1 MIEVQGLTKH
11 YGQVH
16 AVDDLT
22 FTVKPGVVTGFLG
35 PNGAG
40 KSTTMRMILGLDRP
54 TSGTALID
62 GRPYHQLAQPA
73 HTVGALLDAKG
84 VHPNRSARASLLWQ
98 AQAAGLPAG
107 RVDEVLS
114 LVGLSEVAGKKVGGF
129 SLGMGQRL
137 GIAAALLGDPEYLIL
152 DEPVNGLDPEG
163 IRWVRELLRTLAEE
177 GRTILVSSHLLAEMA
192 QTADN
197 LVVIGRGRLVA
208 DTSVADFIRA
218 NSGVTTVVRVGG
230 EGGAHAAA
238 ANLELELA
246 TLERALVEAFSGEDA
261 GEADGAMESETI
273 VRRGT
278 DAEGRQVLQVP
289 ERTSDEVGAVAY
301 RAGVQLAELSEQ
313 RASLEEAYM
322 QSTEG
327 HADYVSTANVPALEP
342 AEAQEPELEP
352 AEVQDLAEAQDPAN
366 PDGPVDPAQEAR
378 ND

>member
-62 GRPYHQLAQPA
+62 GRPYHQLAKPA

-84 VHPNRSARASLLWQ
+84 VHPNRSARATLLWQ

-238 ANLELELA
+238 ADLELELA
-246 TLERALVEAFSGEDA
+246 TLERALVEAFGGEDA
-261 GEADGAMESETI
+261 GEADGAMESGTI
-273 VRRGT
+273 VRRAT

-327 HADYVSTANVPALEP
+327 HADYVSTTSVPAPDL

-352 AEVQDLAEAQDPAN
+352 AEVQDLAEAQEPAN
-366 PDGPVDPAQEAR
+366 PDGPADPAQEAH

>member
-54 TSGTALID
+54 TSGIALID
-62 GRPYHQLAQPA
+62 GRPYHQLAKPA

-84 VHPNRSARASLLWQ
+84 VHPNRSARATLLWQ

-238 ANLELELA
+238 ADLELELA
-246 TLERALVEAFSGEDA
+246 TLERALVEAFGGKDT
-261 GEADGAMESETI
+261 GEADGAMESGTI
-273 VRRGT
+273 VRRAT

-327 HADYVSTANVPALEP
+327 HADYVSTTSVPAPDL

-352 AEVQDLAEAQDPAN
+352 AEVQDLAEAQEPAN
-366 PDGPVDPAQEAR
+366 PDGPADPAQEAR